1 MQNYSFVVDEEGK
14 MELAIIEK
22 KLAMDSRDEAKE
34 KFTLFLTVLTDRNF
48 ASDFV
53 KKAKLLA

>member
-1 MQNYSFVVDEEGK
+1 

-34 KFTLFLTVLTDRNF
+34 KFRLFLTVLTDRNF